1 MDISKLLEEIRNV
14 QKEYL
19 SEDID
24 LEISFNLEAD
34 LENKRMFKRTTH
46 YEVFI
51 DVVTEDVKELRYS
64 LINELKNILEDYSDI
79 SYSLTIYEYTYDKYS
94 DYGYNNYCIDFYTN
108 GDCLPRLDVKE
119 YEHFNVLKQEKGVF
133 NELNNDFIN
142 LMVKLDTQGNIDL
155 QVNEKDLFS
164 KVKSFNDFAKSL
176 GVDMEYKVSDFVVTL
191 KDFEN
196 QLKDI
201 NDIEESIIEFNN
213 LEDKPYKLDTWLIYD
228 TRDNS
233 DNSGFYI
240 TLESHTN
247 HPHYYIKDIDIS
259 NFLVS
264 VNLLTRGYWISGISP
279 YTDVVLRED
288 KNYYYNSSIYNN
300 NNSSLALKTIFN
312 DICLSKL
319 PEIFTETF
327 IEINLTKLKKL
338 DFLDVV
344 GNVEELNDKT
354 IVLSIGNEQIA
365 RIKLPDNSKRYIKGN
380 IKPIDIF
387 TDLLE
392 YLWKH

>member
-64 LINELKNILEDYSDI
+64 LINELKNILEDYRDI
-79 SYSLTIYEYTYDKYS
+79 SYSLSIYEYTYDEYS
-94 DYGYNNYCIDFYTN
+94 SYGYNNYCIDFYTN
-108 GDCLPRLDVKE
+108 VDYLPRLDVKE

-133 NELNNDFIN
+133 NELNNDFID
-142 LMVKLDTQGNIDL
+142 LVVKLDTQGDIDL
-155 QVNEKDLFS
+155 QINEKDLFN

-201 NDIEESIIEFNN
+201 NVIEESIIEFNN
-213 LEDKPYKLDTWLIYD
+213 LEVKPYKLDTWLIYD

-288 KNYYYNSSIYNN
+288 KNYYYNSSMYSN

-312 DICLSKL
+312 DICLIEL

-338 DFLDVV
+338 DFLDITD
-344 GNVEELNDKT
+344 NVEELNDK
-354 IVLSIGNEQIA
+354 IIGLSVDDEQIA
-365 RIKLPDNSKRYIKGN
+365 RIKLPYNSKSYIKGN